1 MARIE
6 EKKKKQLAQED
17 AFVQVKRW
25 PVLAP
30 PLEKRLRDSHR
41 VRLQEMLVAYNDD
54 SEGLMNEVRQFL
66 EEREMSDLQ
75 KKQHLCATPLQARLD
90 LP

>member
-25 PVLAP
+25 RVLAP
-30 PLEKRLRDSHR
+30 PLEKRLRIAIGCGCRKCS
-41 VRLQEMLVAYNDD
+41 
-54 SEGLMNEVRQFL
+54 
-66 EEREMSDLQ
+66 
-75 KKQHLCATPLQARLD
+75 
-90 LP
+90 